1 MWDREN
7 EMIEIKQWGGA
18 VNDVHYTKK
27 ITAVMFL
34 YFGVDVMIT
43 SEYQKGIRKTAA
55 EQEVIQQHPH

>member
-1 MWDREN
+1 M
-7 EMIEIKQWGGA
+7 
-18 VNDVHYTKK
+18 NDVHYTKK